1 LIEKTDI
8 FKKLETKELK
18 ARDLVDDTLKN
29 VDLLPEIING
39 ISSKNPRVKFKSA
52 EILRQISEKDPKIL
66 YSNFDFFVDLL
77 ESENRIIKW
86 EAMGVIGNLTSVDS
100 KNKFDKIFNEYYN
113 LLAADSMIT
122 IGHVLTT
129 QRKLLKQSRISL
141 TGSQMNS

>member
-66 YSNFDFFVDLL
+66 YSILIFLWIFLKARIESSNGKQWALL
-77 ESENRIIKW
+77 EI
-86 EAMGVIGNLTSVDS
+86 
-100 KNKFDKIFNEYYN
+100 
-113 LLAADSMIT
+113 
-122 IGHVLTT
+122 
-129 QRKLLKQSRISL
+129 
-141 TGSQMNS
+141 